1 MPDMI
6 DREFLRRLAAWSA
19 DGAPVSTMY
28 LDVDGR
34 RSPRKQDYMQRAEL
48 LGNQLRKEAEG
59 LPKKAAAS
67 VAHDIELMLAFLDD
81 LDRGSTR
88 GVALFSCSASRSW
101 EDVLVPRPLPDRAT
115 LADHPHVLPLEALI
129 ETYETFCTALVDR
142 EKARLFLA
150 RMGRIREETDVF
162 DDVPGRHDQGG
173 WSQSRYQR
181 HIDDHVGRHVKHVA
195 EVLLKYFKRQG
206 FDHLILAGPDEVRPE
221 FERGLHDYLK
231 RRVVARV
238 TLPMTANPNEVLQRS
253 LEIEEEIEAQREREV
268 VEKVVAEAAA
278 GRNGVTGL
286 EQVLA
291 ALNDGRVDTLV
302 VPFGMSSQGVRC
314 TSCGWLGLP
323 GSTCP
328 IDGGATEPVPDVI
341 ESGVAKALQQ
351 DSRVESLTLV
361 NGDGAR
367 PFDIGALLRF

>member
-1 MPDMI
+1 MPDII
-6 DREFLRRLAAWSA
+6 DREFLRRLSAWSV
-19 DGAPVSTMY
+19 DGAPVSTLY

-34 RSPRKQDYMQRAEL
+34 RSPRKQDYMQRAEV
-48 LGNQLRKEAEG
+48 LGHQLRKEAEG

-67 VAHDIELMLAFLDD
+67 VAHDVERMLAFLDD

-88 GVALFSCSASRSW
+88 GVALFSSSASRSW

-115 LADHPHVLPLEALI
+115 LADHPHILPLEALI

-142 EKARLFLA
+142 EKARVFLVKT
-150 RMGRIREETDVF
+150 GGIREETDVF

-173 WSQSRYQR
+173 WSQARYQR

-253 LEIEEEIEAQREREV
+253 LEIEEGIEAQREREV

-278 GRNGVTGL
+278 GRGGVTGL
-286 EQVLA
+286 KRVLA

-314 TSCGWLGLP
+314 TSCGWLGLD

-328 IDGGATEPVPDVI
+328 IDREPTEPVLDVI

-351 DSRVESLTLV
+351 GSRVESLTMV
-361 NGDGAR
+361 NGDSGR